1 MDASA
6 ARVDQRNAVVVEY
19 FGTHV
24 TGAPHANNKNQQTA
38 ASYVRTSAATMDKV
52 RELNESY
59 APQAAY
65 NKTVSNT
72 DIADAPRDSHVI
84 RNAKK
89 FDKRN
94 QINVMLVQLVLR

>member
-1 MDASA
+1 
-6 ARVDQRNAVVVEY
+6 
-19 FGTHV
+19 
-24 TGAPHANNKNQQTA
+24 
-38 ASYVRTSAATMDKV
+38 MDKV